1 MKNQKDE
8 DSSRRNFLKL
18 SSLAGLGLSTALISS
33 CKAGR
38 PIEAKRE
45 VGKLNESSKKLLALF
60 NLKYPFFQA
69 APGGEKLAIAIA
81 KAGGMG
87 CIQFTWTSP
96 DSAYKKSQRLN
107 KKTKGNYFA
116 NYVLHFEPK
125 SLDKVLEA
133 GCQNFQF
140 SWGLPN
146 QGIISKIRNAGAK
159 FGIQVSSRENA
170 EKALELKP
178 DFLICQGLEAGGHIQ
193 ATQYNKYALPQVLE
207 VAGEVPV
214 LVSGG
219 ISTGEDI
226 RESIHIG
233 AAGVVM
239 GTRFITT
246 KESNLADVYTQKLLE
261 AGENSTVYTN
271 CYTQDWNAMHR
282 VLRTNTFLNWEAEGC
297 PLKENKPGEG
307 EVIAKTSGGGD
318 ILRYSA
324 RRPVE
329 GDTGDLESMCM
340 YAGEGV
346 SKINDIPSASEL
358 IERLW
363 SEFENR

>member
-1 MKNQKDE
+1 MKKKNLNKP
-8 DSSRRNFLKL
+8 SRRNFIKT
-18 SSLAGLGLSTALISS
+18 SSVGALGLSAALVSS
-33 CKAGR
+33 CAASK
-38 PIEAKRE
+38 PIEEKESGA
-45 VGKLNESSKKLLALF
+45 LNESSKKLLSLF

-69 APGGEKLAIAIA
+69 APGGENVAIAIA
-81 KAGGMG
+81 NAGGMG

-96 DSAYKKSQRLN
+96 DDAFETTKRLN
-107 KKTKGNYFA
+107 EATDGNYYA

-125 SLDKVLEA
+125 SLDKALEA
-133 GCQNFQF
+133 GCKNFQF
-140 SWGLPN
+140 SWGVPS
-146 QGIISKIRNAGAK
+146 QEIISKIRNAGGK

-170 EKALELKP
+170 DKALELKP
-178 DFLICQGLEAGGHIQ
+178 EFLICQGLEAGGHIQ
-193 ATQYNKYALPQVLE
+193 ATQYNKYAFPQVLE

-226 RESIHIG
+226 RSAIHNG

-239 GTRFITT
+239 GTRFIST
-246 KESNLADVYTQKLLE
+246 KESNLTDGYRQKLLE

-271 CYTQDWNAMHR
+271 CFNQDWNAMHR
-282 VLRTNTFLNWEAEGC
+282 VLRTSAFLNWEAEGC
-297 PLKENKPGEG
+297 PLNGKKPKEG
-307 EVIAKTSGGGD
+307 EVIGKTPWGGD
-318 ILRYSA
+318 IQMYFG

-329 GDTGDLESMCM
+329 GDTGDLESMPM

-346 SKINDIPSASEL
+346 SKINDIPTAAEL

-363 SEFENR
+363 KEFENK